1 MPPVSRSSKQK
12 PLTYTPKTF
21 KMIKAQTNIP
31 LPGLHQ
37 RPIVTDIIY
46 PSEGG
51 KKPVLLFCHG
61 YKGFKDWGVWNLM
74 AKTFAGN
81 GICFVKFNF
90 SHNGGTLE
98 QPIDFPDLEA
108 FGRNTFTKEL
118 DDLQV
123 VLDWLTSDDNE
134 FAAHIDTG
142 NITLMGHSRGGGT
155 AIIKASEDARIKKLV
170 TLASVSDFA
179 ARFPQG
185 EAFNVWKEAGIGY
198 VTNART
204 KQQMPH
210 LFSFYEDCEANEE
223 SLTIS
228 RTVKQL
234 NKSFLIIHGTADP
247 TVDVKNAEHLKEW
260 QPSAQLLLLEGSDH
274 VFGASHPWEQEEL
287 PADLIKITGAVSELV
302 LKDLTS

>member
-1 MPPVSRSSKQK
+1 MINKQK
-12 PLTYTPKTF
+12 
-21 KMIKAQTNIP
+21 NIP

-37 RPIVTDIIY
+37 RPVVTDIIY
-46 PSEGG
+46 PAEGG

-74 AKTFAGN
+74 ATAFAES
-81 GICFVKFNF
+81 GIFFVKFNF

-118 DDLQV
+118 DDLEV
-123 VLDWLTSDDNE
+123 VLDWLTSGDHGL
-134 FAAHIDTG
+134 AAHIDTG

-185 EAFNVWKEAGIGY
+185 EAFNAWKEAGIGY

-204 KQQMPH
+204 LQQMPH
-210 LFSFYEDCEANEE
+210 LFSFYEDFKTNEE
-223 SLTIS
+223 RLTIS
-228 RTVKQL
+228 KAAKQL
-234 NKSFLIIHGTADP
+234 KKPFLIIHGTADP
-247 TVDVKNAEHLKEW
+247 TVKVDNAEHLQHW
-260 QPSAQLLLLEGSDH
+260 QPDAQLLLLEGSDH
-274 VFGASHPWEQEEL
+274 VFGASHPWEHKEL
-287 PADLIKITGAVSELV
+287 PQDLKTVTEAVTEFL
-302 LKDLTS
+302 LH